1 MKTHFALTILILFG
15 FLNVCFADEKL
26 VAVTAEKEVDIQ
38 GGDTAAARTVAL
50 AAAARDAVEKA
61 YGTYIKVEELP
72 NARTIFAQS
81 AANLRYSIL
90 AEQKRGN
97 RYWVKIQANVAIPS
111 EYVMNKA
118 EEREELGEPMQNYL
132 QKYPQGEVNW
142 GEGFIHAYGKG
153 VIGDGQSEEE
163 AARAAEVDAKA
174 HLLEIVHD
182 IPVDD
187 RMKAGEESRM
197 SFALEGFVQ
206 GAEVVARSRLGTT
219 VNVTVRAPV
228 RGVKG
233 LSMTLYG
240 FYTPP
245 PPAVTEVIVP
255 TRKKQAVKKE
265 PPKTETK
272 PEQFTGI
279 VIDARA
285 IPATPA
291 IFPRVQ
297 DTQKREVYGVSKVNQ
312 EDLQKRGMASYA
324 VVAREVKISRLY
336 PNATII
342 RASYSPDPPQPQQK
356 KRRQGYNPMLVK
368 AAGTDGKLKATLI
381 VSEADAQKIVDA
393 DDEHGVLKE
402 CKVVVVVSS
411 EVGGLEGKLQEKGPQ
426 ASRLH

>member
-1 MKTHFALTILILFG
+1 MKKHIVFTFLILFG
-15 FLNVCFADEKL
+15 FFHVCFAQEKL

-61 YGTYIKVEELP
+61 YGTYIKIEELP
-72 NARTIFAQS
+72 NARTILAQS
-81 AANLRYSIL
+81 AARLQYNIL

-97 RYWVKIQANVAIPS
+97 KYWVKIQANVAIPA
-111 EYVMNKA
+111 EYVMNKV
-118 EEREELGEPMQNYL
+118 EEREELGEPMQNYV

-142 GEGFIHAYGKG
+142 GEGFVHAYGKG
-153 VIGDGQSEEE
+153 VIESGKSEDE
-163 AARAAEVDAKA
+163 AARAAEIDAKA

-187 RMKAGEESRM
+187 RSKAGENERM

-206 GAEVVARSRLGTT
+206 GAEVVARSRQGST

-245 PPAVTEVIVP
+245 PPDVTEVIIP
-255 TRKKQAVKKE
+255 TRKKTTVKKE
-265 PPKTETK
+265 PPKPEQK

-285 IPATPA
+285 VPTTPA
-291 IFPRVQ
+291 IFPKIQ
-297 DTQKREVYGVSKVNQ
+297 DTKKREVYGVSKVSQ
-312 EDLQKRGMASYA
+312 EDLEKRGMASYA
-324 VVAREVKISRLY
+324 IVAREVKISRMF
-336 PNATII
+336 PNAIII
-342 RASYSPDPPQPQQK
+342 RASYSPDPPKPGEKK

-393 DDEHGVLKE
+393 DDESGVLKN

-411 EVGGLEGKLQEKGPQ
+411 EVGGLEGKLHLP
-426 ASRLH
+426 RL

>member
-1 MKTHFALTILILFG
+1 MKKYVALTVLIVLGIFH
-15 FLNVCFADEKL
+15 VCFAQERL
-26 VAVTAEKEVDIQ
+26 VAVTAEKEIDIQ

-72 NARTIFAQS
+72 NARIVLAQS
-81 AANLRYSIL
+81 AAKLQYTIL

-97 RYWVKIQANVAIPS
+97 KYWVKIQANVAIPA
-111 EYVMNKA
+111 EYVMSKA
-118 EEREELGEPMQNYL
+118 EEREELGEPMENYL

-142 GEGFIHAYGKG
+142 GEGFVHAYGKG
-153 VIGDGQSEEE
+153 VIAAGQSEDE

-174 HLLEIVHD
+174 HLLEIIHD

-187 RMKAGEESRM
+187 RMKAGEDERM
-197 SFALEGFVQ
+197 SFAMEGFVQ
-206 GAEVVARSRLGTT
+206 GAEVVARSRQGST

-228 RGVKG
+228 RGIKG

-245 PPAVTEVIVP
+245 PPPVTEVIVP
-255 TRKKQAVKKE
+255 TRKKQAAKKE
-265 PPKTETK
+265 PPKTEPK
-272 PEQFTGI
+272 PSQFTGI

-285 IPATPA
+285 IPTTPA
-291 IFPRVQ
+291 IFPRVE
-297 DTQKREVYGVSKVNQ
+297 DTKKREVYGVSKVNQ
-312 EDLQKRGMASYA
+312 EDLEKRGMASYA
-324 VVAREVKISRLY
+324 VVAREVKISRMF
-336 PNATII
+336 PNATIVH
-342 RASYSPDPPQPQQK
+342 ASYSPDPPQVQEKK

-368 AAGTDGKLKATLI
+368 AAGSDGKLKATLI

-393 DDEHGVLKE
+393 DDETGALKE

-411 EVGGLEGKLQEKGPQ
+411 EVGGLEGKLHLPQ
-426 ASRLH
+426 

>member
-1 MKTHFALTILILFG
+1 MDQT
-15 FLNVCFADEKL
+15 D
-26 VAVTAEKEVDIQ
+26 
-38 GGDTAAARTVAL
+38 
-50 AAAARDAVEKA
+50 
-61 YGTYIKVEELP
+61 
-72 NARTIFAQS
+72 
-81 AANLRYSIL
+81 
-90 AEQKRGN
+90 
-97 RYWVKIQANVAIPS
+97 
-111 EYVMNKA
+111 
-118 EEREELGEPMQNYL
+118 EREELGEPMQNYV

-142 GEGFIHAYGKG
+142 GEGFVHAYGKG
-153 VIGDGQSEEE
+153 VIAAGQSEEE
-163 AARAAEVDAKA
+163 AARAAEIDAKA

-187 RMKAGEESRM
+187 RMKSGENERM

-206 GAEVVARSRLGTT
+206 GAEVVARSRQGST

-255 TRKKQAVKKE
+255 TRKKQTQK
-265 PPKTETK
+265 PPKPEPK

-285 IPATPA
+285 IPTTPA
-291 IFPRVQ
+291 IFPRVE
-297 DTQKREVYGVSKVNQ
+297 DTKKREVYGVSKVNE
-312 EDLQKRGMASYA
+312 EDLEKRGMASYA
-324 VVAREVKISRLY
+324 IVAREVKISRMF
-336 PNATII
+336 PNAII
-342 RASYSPDPPQPQQK
+342 IPANYSPDPPQQQTKK

-393 DDEHGVLKE
+393 DDENGVLKE

-411 EVGGLEGKLQEKGPQ
+411 EVGGLEGKFRTPQ
-426 ASRLH
+426 L

>member
-1 MKTHFALTILILFG
+1 MKKYIALTILILIGSFHI
-15 FLNVCFADEKL
+15 CFAEERL
-26 VAVTAEKEVDIQ
+26 VAVTAEKEVEIQ

-61 YGTYIKVEELP
+61 YGTYVKIEELP
-72 NARTIFAQS
+72 NARTILAQS
-81 AANLRYSIL
+81 AAALRYQIL

-97 RYWVKIQANVAIPS
+97 KYWVKIQANVAIPA
-111 EYVMNKA
+111 EHVMNKV
-118 EEREELGEPMQNYL
+118 EEREELGEPMENYV

-153 VIGDGQSEEE
+153 VIGEGQSEDE

-206 GAEVVARSRLGTT
+206 GAEVVARSRQGST

-233 LSMTLYG
+233 LSMTIYG

-245 PPAVTEVIVP
+245 PPAVTEVIIP
-255 TRKKQAVKKE
+255 TRKKQGIKKE

-272 PEQFTGI
+272 PSEFTGI

-285 IPATPA
+285 IPASPA
-291 IFPRVQ
+291 IFPRVE

-324 VVAREVKISRLY
+324 VVAREVKISRLF
-336 PNATII
+336 PKATII
-342 RASYSPDPPQPQQK
+342 RANYSPDPPQPQEKK

-393 DDEHGVLKE
+393 DDEKGLLKE

-411 EVGGLEGKLQEKGPQ
+411 EVGGLEGKLK
-426 ASRLH
+426 L